1 MWFSFCELTQV
12 LVFGD
17 VGVYSGASRKAKANP
32 YLADTSSKHS
42 QVLGP
47 KGSILLCSV
56 VLEEVALMVA
66 HAARGHCRTA
76 GPGLKMLPAA
86 STPKL
91 TMCVLPAL
99 QLLAASPQGLSGDN
113 PMPGANQ
120 GVKKLLQPTALGEA

>member
-66 HAARGHCRTA
+66 HAARGHSRTGA
-76 GPGLKMLPAA
+76 EDAACCEHPKTHYVCPACTA
-86 STPKL
+86 AACCL
-91 TMCVLPAL
+91 T
-99 QLLAASPQGLSGDN
+99 
-113 PMPGANQ
+113 PGA
-120 GVKKLLQPTALGEA
+120 LW